1 MKAHFLFSELVST
14 IIRMAEV
21 SGTVLQEIPSYTV
34 RSKGLNGDKILK
46 FA

>member
-1 MKAHFLFSELVST
+1 MST

-34 RSKGLNGDKILK
+34 RSKGLNGDTVLE
-46 FA
+46 FGSVFYGAS